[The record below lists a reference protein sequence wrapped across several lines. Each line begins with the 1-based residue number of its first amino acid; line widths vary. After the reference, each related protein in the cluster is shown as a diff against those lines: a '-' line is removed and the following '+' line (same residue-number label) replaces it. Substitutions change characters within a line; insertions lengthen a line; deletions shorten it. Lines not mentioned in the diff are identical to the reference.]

1 MKMKPSIALFAA
13 CLLYTSNQVVDG
25 HAQFLRRASV
35 KFRKGFRMPVRFQR
49 QPMERYGGK
58 ELSLIHIYQQVVQK
72 FGGKYMGH
80 VIAVAGKGGVG
91 KTTLCGLLIQYLCES
106 GKKPVLAVDADANSN
121 LNEVLGVETEIT
133 LGELREEIERAGIDS
148 RYQIPAG
155 VTKQDYL
162 EMRLADAITEEDDY
176 DLMVMGRTQG
186 QGCYCFV
193 NGLVQTQIQ
202 RLQSHYP
209 YIVVDNEA
217 GMEHISR
224 GILPTM
230 QTAILVSDCSRR
242 GVQAAG
248 RIARLVEE
256 LNFKPQ
262 KMGLIVN
269 RAPEGRLD
277 AGTMEEIE
285 KQNLNLL
292 GVVPHDDMV
301 YRFDCDGKP
310 TIQLP
315 ADSPVRA
322 ALKGIVEKLGL

>member
-1 MKMKPSIALFAA
+1 
-13 CLLYTSNQVVDG
+13 
-25 HAQFLRRASV
+25 
-35 KFRKGFRMPVRFQR
+35 
-49 QPMERYGGK
+49 
-58 ELSLIHIYQQVVQK
+58 
-72 FGGKYMGH
+72 MGH

-292 GVVPHDDMV
+292 GVVPHDDMI